1 MKNLHPTQKKLLSL
15 IKKKNGDLSSFSL
28 RNIGEIVG
36 VGKNP
41 QTVAYHLGKLEDRGI
56 IREDASVE
64 KKYSLLDSPAPD
76 MAYINLYSCT
86 GECGPEGVLGEDSI
100 IGRIPLPTKTFGI
113 TNPEDFFLI
122 KARGDSMEPTIREND
137 LVLAKKFQADPPDES
152 IAVIVH
158 EEMPKIKKISHINK
172 GYLLKSLNEASHK
185 DVYVNDETEGLRV
198 VGLVKGIIRK
208 TRI

>member
-122 KARGDSMEPTIREND
+122 KARGNSMEPMIKEDD
-137 LVLAKKFQADPPDES
+137 LVLAKTYQADPPDGS

-158 EEMPKIKKISHINK
+158 DEMPKIKKVSHIKK
-172 GYLLKSLNEASHK
+172 GYFLESLNKEVKSEYVTDEA
-185 DVYVNDETEGLRV
+185 EGLRI
-198 VGLVKGIIRK
+198 VGIVKGIIRK
-208 TRI
+208 ARQ